1 MSGSENTR
9 KRIDALDRSREA
21 SSDATRAS
29 CVKNEVCS
37 GSNAASL
44 DYVAADLDALA
55 VRIEKLEQGNPVL
68 GDAAVPHPRASN
80 SSGNVGASSGGDVPA
95 SPAPPASDDEI
106 VEAIARVVYRVEM
119 DCEESAAT
127 ADEEGVAV
135 ARAVLAA
142 LRARGSVVR

>member
-9 KRIDALDRSREA
+9 KRIEELDKARERE
-21 SSDATRAS
+21 SSS
-29 CVKNEVCS
+29 GSMCVRRDVCN
-37 GSNAASL
+37 GSNATSM

-55 VRIEKLEQGNPVL
+55 SRLARIEAMPDIAQRLEQGRSL
-68 GDAAVPHPRASN
+68 AGS
-80 SSGNVGASSGGDVPA
+80 VGASSAVTSA
-95 SPAPPASDDEI
+95 SPAPPAADEEI